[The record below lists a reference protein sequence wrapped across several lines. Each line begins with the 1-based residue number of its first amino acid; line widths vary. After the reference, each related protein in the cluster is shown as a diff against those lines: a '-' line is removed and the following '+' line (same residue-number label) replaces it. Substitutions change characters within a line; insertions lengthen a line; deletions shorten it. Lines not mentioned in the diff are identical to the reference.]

1 MKLKEIKE
9 QPKNEIKKERPLSQR
24 KKKIGETGG
33 RNGRTDSST
42 LSKKPAERSLVL
54 F

>member
-24 KKKIGETGG
+24 KKKLGKREDATGG
-33 RNGRTDSST
+33 RI
-42 LSKKPAERSLVL
+42 LVQ
-54 F
+54 